1 MNWQQKYANQDKWP
15 NVPFVDEEPERGIT
29 LSRAL
34 IWAAVMIAVN
44 ITLVTLEGPLMSHIV
59 YNMAISG
66 AAANRLIDSL
76 DRDKGPTAY
85 IFQCPQCLMHHFHI
99 DRP

>member
-44 ITLVTLEGPLMSHIV
+44 ITLVTLLAVG
-59 YNMAISG
+59 
-66 AAANRLIDSL
+66 
-76 DRDKGPTAY
+76 
-85 IFQCPQCLMHHFHI
+85 
-99 DRP
+99 